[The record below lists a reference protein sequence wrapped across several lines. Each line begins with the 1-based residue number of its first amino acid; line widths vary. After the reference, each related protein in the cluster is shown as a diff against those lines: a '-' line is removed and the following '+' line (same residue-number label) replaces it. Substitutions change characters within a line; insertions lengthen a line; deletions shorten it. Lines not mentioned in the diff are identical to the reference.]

1 VQTLPAVSRGESEAS
16 CSREREGG
24 HASHLAAS
32 LHLRLG
38 LGHTPELT
46 TCLGW
51 SEPHG
56 TEDPWA
62 CVRAPCAHYSRLLL
76 TCALALSS
84 VTVLT
89 DTVLLHSG
97 HLHDDSSIASGAY
110 AKHKS
115 TSGYGLTCYGSTSLQ
130 DDVFSSSAFVNWS
143 TSLTLTRFGSFFQV
157 ASALLV
163 AAFFYDI
170 FWVFISPLIFK
181 KSVMITVS
189 LKSNHRW
196 LLNTSCR
203 ELSIAE
209 MKSRKNSGCSWQR

>member
-1 VQTLPAVSRGESEAS
+1 MGLCPSPM
-16 CSREREGG
+16 CS
-24 HASHLAAS
+24 
-32 LHLRLG
+32 
-38 LGHTPELT
+38 
-46 TCLGW
+46 
-51 SEPHG
+51 
-56 TEDPWA
+56 
-62 CVRAPCAHYSRLLL
+62 HYSRLLL

>member
-1 VQTLPAVSRGESEAS
+1 MVTLVILP
-16 CSREREGG
+16 
-24 HASHLAAS
+24 LAFIFALAWATHQNS
-32 LHLRLG
+32 PLAWVGQNLMVRKIHG
-38 LGHTPELT
+38 PV
-46 TCLGW
+46 
-51 SEPHG
+51 SEPNVLSLF
-56 TEDPWA
+56 T
-62 CVRAPCAHYSRLLL
+62 VLV
-76 TCALALSS
+76 ALSS

-143 TSLTLTRFGSFFQV
+143 TSLTLTRFRSFFQV